1 MVYHVFA
8 GDGTATI
15 TVEHSVDEVDGNYA
29 SLGGCTSGEIDFS
42 SVASGIVPTTANTT
56 TVNRYLRWQISL
68 NGASTVTFALS
79 FIRGGL
85 EQGV

>member
-29 SLGGCTSGEIDFS
+29 ALGGCTSGEIDFS
-42 SVASGIVPTTANTT
+42 SVASGIVPTTAITT
-56 TVNRYLRWQISL
+56 TVNQYLRWQISL

-79 FIRGGL
+79 FIRGGK